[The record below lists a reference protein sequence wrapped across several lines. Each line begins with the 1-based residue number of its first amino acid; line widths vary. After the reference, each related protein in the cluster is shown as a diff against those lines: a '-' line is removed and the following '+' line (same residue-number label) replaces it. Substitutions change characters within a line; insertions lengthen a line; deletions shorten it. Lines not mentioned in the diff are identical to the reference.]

1 MDLRGGG
8 GGSPLCVSV
17 AAQLT
22 QSEVSSPVEEGLRQV
37 VLGSILRLHPS
48 LQEHL
53 LVKLL
58 LLLLL
63 LQVLL
68 NPEALPVILLHL
80 LRSVETLD
88 YTQMMANGMK

>member
-1 MDLRGGG
+1 MSVWQRFPHPVSGGG
-8 GGSPLCVSV
+8 G
-17 AAQLT
+17 
-22 QSEVSSPVEEGLRQV
+22 VSSPVEEGLRQV

-68 NPEALPVILLHL
+68 NPEALPVILLDV
-80 LRSVETLD
+80 LRGVGTLD
-88 YTQMMANGMK
+88 TPR

>member
-1 MDLRGGG
+1 MSVWRR
-8 GGSPLCVSV
+8 SSSVS
-17 AAQLT
+17 LT
-22 QSEVSSPVEEGLRQV
+22 QSGVSSPVEEGLRQV

-68 NPEALPVILLHL
+68 NPEALPVILLDVL
-80 LRSVETLD
+80 CSVEMLD
-88 YTQMMANGMK
+88 TQR

>member
-1 MDLRGGG
+1 MDLTQR
-8 GGSPLCVSV
+8 LFVSLW
-17 AAQLT
+17 QLGCSVSLS
-22 QSEVSSPVEEGLRQV
+22 QSGLSSPVEEGFRQV

-48 LQEHL
+48 LQKHL

-68 NPEALPVILLHL
+68 NPEALPVVLLHV
-80 LRSVETLD
+80 LRGVETLD
-88 YTQMMANGMK
+88 T